1 MEVERLGHLLTLW
14 WFLDVDGI
22 VQPLGLVAG
31 ILNQPLLKLQ
41 YAQES
46 LGHRVKIQT
55 QIQQTWLSDLQG
67 LVQNDEGSLV

>member
-1 MEVERLGHLLTLW
+1 MGVERLGHLLTLW

>member
-46 LGHRVKIQT
+46 LGHGVKIQT